1 MVMEKTTESE
11 CTKKGTG
18 KDLFSWLV
26 AMRSALQ
33 DFLVLH
39 DLVGEGATRFGF
51 DGRLGGM
58 RMGVGIGGG
67 LDGGA
72 ALSGYCGL
80 DISRV

>member
-39 DLVGEGATRFGF
+39 DLVGE
-51 DGRLGGM
+51 

>member
-1 MVMEKTTESE
+1 MSVQ
-11 CTKKGTG
+11 KKGTG

-51 DGRLGGM
+51 DGRLGGCAWVSGLGVDW
-58 RMGVGIGGG
+58 MGVPRC
-67 LDGGA
+67 LDTVG
-72 ALSGYCGL
+72 
-80 DISRV
+80 

>member
-1 MVMEKTTESE
+1 VSVQK
-11 CTKKGTG
+11 KKGTG

-51 DGRLGGM
+51 DGRLGGCAWVS
-58 RMGVGIGGG
+58 GLG
-67 LDGGA
+67 LD
-72 ALSGYCGL
+72 
-80 DISRV
+80 

>member
-1 MVMEKTTESE
+1 METTSRSTWHERLFQMVMEKTTESE
-11 CTKKGTG
+11 CTKKKGTG

-51 DGRLGGM
+51 DGRLGGCAWVS
-58 RMGVGIGGG
+58 GLG
-67 LDGGA
+67 LD
-72 ALSGYCGL
+72 
-80 DISRV
+80 

>member
-1 MVMEKTTESE
+1 MSVQ
-11 CTKKGTG
+11 KKGTG

-51 DGRLGGM
+51 DGRLGGCAWVS
-58 RMGVGIGGG
+58 GLG
-67 LDGGA
+67 LD
-72 ALSGYCGL
+72 
-80 DISRV
+80 

>member
-11 CTKKGTG
+11 CTKKKGTG

-51 DGRLGGM
+51 DGRLGGCAWVS
-58 RMGVGIGGG
+58 GLG
-67 LDGGA
+67 LD
-72 ALSGYCGL
+72 
-80 DISRV
+80 